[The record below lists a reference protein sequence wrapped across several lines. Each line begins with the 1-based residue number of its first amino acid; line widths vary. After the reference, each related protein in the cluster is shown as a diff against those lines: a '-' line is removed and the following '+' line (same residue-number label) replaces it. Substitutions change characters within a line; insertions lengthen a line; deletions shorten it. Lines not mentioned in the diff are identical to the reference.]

1 MKTKQIFAVFT
12 ALFGLLLAPTSHA
25 ASITATNSG
34 RWGDATIW
42 DTGTVPGANDVV
54 FIAAGVNVTVNTNA
68 SAQSISDDTTGGKVT
83 MGSNST
89 LSIFGNN
96 ATSQLTTL
104 DTTAAGNTVI
114 YAVNPFFAKQCNY
127 YNLVFANT
135 NYVDPL
141 PPYSPFQNFNNF
153 SSAQGPTPMTIAG
166 NMTLIGHTRVQQ
178 AS

>member
-1 MKTKQIFAVFT
+1 MKTKQILAVMT
-12 ALFGLLLAPTSHA
+12 VLYGLVFPRMSHA

-34 RWGDATIW
+34 RWGNAAIW
-42 DTGTVPGANDVV
+42 DSGTVPGGNDVV

-89 LSIFGNN
+89 LTILGNY
-96 ATSQLTTL
+96 ATYQLSTL

-127 YNLVFANT
+127 YNLVFAITT
-135 NYVDPL
+135 NVDPL
-141 PPYSPFQNFNNF
+141 
-153 SSAQGPTPMTIAG
+153 T
-166 NMTLIGHTRVQQ
+166 
-178 AS
+178 